1 MKKNF
6 IVLWFFWLLFF
17 SVCCLA
23 DNYSSEYQNA
33 YRYAYTNWI
42 TTAKTIDKANM
53 NWTLTRIA
61 MAKMVSQYAMN
72 VLLLEPDTTVKC
84 LFSDVSSSLDAQ
96 YDNWVTLACQLW
108 LMWIWDDGKISK
120 NFKPNDIVT
129 RWQWATVFSRALSR
143 ANGDIVAEGTP
154 FYKPHLNYLQSKW
167 IIKSII
173 NPSHNANEKRWN
185 VMIMMMRSVENM
197 KNSEN
202 KTDNNVG
209 NVNKDSN
216 NNVNSDVDN
225 SADSKVDNENQ
236 QRIEDLIT
244 DYNWRIIYWSDLRP
258 KTVKSS
264 DNINVKTSAWG
275 YTTITVNL
283 TGGTIYVDYDY
294 DFALKISADGL
305 NVNTLELSYDD
316 YSKLTTFYTYWNNK
330 NHLHY
335 AKVYSRTN
343 YLSECKSTNQYGFSD
358 LETNF
363 QIWGGNDKYAFI
375 WQKWD
380 RNRDARV
387 KLFTSTNSLKELV
400 EKKHCD
406 CKSCRVESYDW

>member
-1 MKKNF
+1 MKKNL
-6 IVLWFFWLLFF
+6 IVLWLLWLLYF
-17 SVCCLA
+17 SACCLA
-23 DNYSSEYQNA
+23 DNYSSEYQDA

-53 NWTLTRIA
+53 NWILTRIA
-61 MAKMVSQYAMN
+61 MAKMISQYAMN
-72 VLLLEPDTTVKC
+72 VLLLEPDTTVNC
-84 LFSDVSSSLDAQ
+84 LFSDVSSSLNAQ
-96 YDNWVTLACQLW
+96 YGNWVTLACQLW
-108 LMWIWDDGKISK
+108 LMWIWDNGKLSK

-143 ANGDIVAEGTP
+143 ANGDIVTEGSP

-173 NPSHNANEKRWN
+173 NPSHIANEKRWN
-185 VMIMMMRSVENM
+185 AMIMMMRGVENI
-197 KNSEN
+197 KNSGN
-202 KTDNNVG
+202 KSDNTNDVG
-209 NVNKDSN
+209 IDLNSNSNTNDNKN
-216 NNVNSDVDN
+216 
-225 SADSKVDNENQ
+225 DNENK

-258 KTVKSS
+258 ETAKSS
-264 DNINVKTSAWG
+264 DNINIKSTAWG

-294 DFALKISADGL
+294 DFVLKIGADGV
-305 NVNTLELSYDD
+305 NVNTLELSYND
-316 YSKLTTFYTYWNNK
+316 YSKLTTFYVYWNNK

-343 YLSECKSTNQYGFSD
+343 YLSECKTTNQYGFSD

-375 WQKWD
+375 WQRWD
-380 RNRDARV
+380 RNRDIRI
-387 KLFTSTNSLKELV
+387 KLFTSTGSLKNLV

-406 CKSCRVESYDW
+406 CKSCRVESDDW